1 MRRAV
6 IILLAL
12 SACLTAAQAQ
22 TQLGGAPLPPAMA
35 PGPTNLPSG
44 FSEPSFSYSRPSYSQ
59 PEYSQPSYAEPS
71 TVVRTRRGRTVVVPS
86 GQANRNS
93 FSDRVQRCIEGG
105 TAAGIR
111 PNGVGAFTR
120 SCAN

>member
-1 MRRAV
+1 MRHA
-6 IILLAL
+6 IIVLLTL
-12 SACLTAAQAQ
+12 SASLSAAQAQ

-35 PGPTNLPSG
+35 PGPNLPSG
-44 FSEPSFSYSRPSYSQ
+44 YSQPSFSYSRPSYA
-59 PEYSQPSYAEPS
+59 PPTYTQPSDAQPS

-105 TAAGIR
+105 TAAGIS